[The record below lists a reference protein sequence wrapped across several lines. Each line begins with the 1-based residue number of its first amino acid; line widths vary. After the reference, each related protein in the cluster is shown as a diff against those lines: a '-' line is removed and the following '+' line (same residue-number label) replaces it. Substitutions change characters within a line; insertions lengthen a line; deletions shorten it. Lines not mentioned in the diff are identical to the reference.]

1 MKILVL
7 NCGSSSI
14 KYQLINIDA
23 NNNSTVMAKGLLE
36 RIGLEMGE
44 FTHKYNG
51 EKYYEQTPIA
61 DHTAGIKMVLKAL
74 TDPKMGVIKDLK
86 EIEAVGNRVAH
97 GGELFKASALVN
109 DDVIE
114 KIKSLMELAPL
125 HTPGNLAGIYAMR
138 EVLPNVPQAV
148 VFDTAFHQTLPPKSF
163 LYGLPYEYYQKYHL
177 RRYGFHGT
185 SHGFVAEKAAKMIG
199 KDWKDLKIISCHLG
213 SGASIAAID
222 HGKSV
227 DTTMGLTALEG
238 LIMGSRPGDIDPG
251 AVLYIVEKELAEG
264 KTMKDITNIFY
275 KKSGLVGISGGKQDM
290 RDIRAGRDAGDERST
305 YAFDMFAQRVKRY
318 IGGYMAEMG
327 GCDILLFT
335 GGIGE
340 NAWFMR
346 HPILENMECL
356 GIKVDMA
363 LNDKIMGEDAVIST
377 PDSKVTTIVVT
388 TDEEYVI
395 AMDTMNLVLG
405 KEFRIGILL

>member
-51 EKYYEQTPIA
+51 QKHYEQTPIA

-74 TDPKMGVIKDLK
+74 TDPEMGVIKDLK

-114 KIKSLMELAPL
+114 KIKSLADLAPL

-185 SHGFVAEKAAKMIG
+185 SHCFVAEKAAKMIG

-238 LIMGSRPGDIDPG
+238 LIMGSRPGDVDPG
-251 AVLYIVEKELAEG
+251 AVLYVVEKELAEG

-356 GIKVDMA
+356 GIKVDMEK
-363 LNDKIMGEDAVIST
+363 NDKIMGEDAVIST

-395 AMDTMNLVLG
+395 AMDTMKLVQG
-405 KEFRIGILL
+405 K

>member
-14 KYQLINIDA
+14 KYQLIDMVGEGNA
-23 NNNSTVMAKGLLE
+23 TVMAKGLLE

-51 EKYYEQTPIA
+51 EKHYEQLPIP
-61 DHTAGIKMVLKAL
+61 DHVAGIKIVLNAL
-74 TDPKMGVIKDLK
+74 TDEKIGVIKSLQ
-86 EIEAVGNRVAH
+86 EIAAVGNRIAH
-97 GGELFKASALVN
+97 GGEKFHESVPVTQQ
-109 DDVIE
+109 VIDE
-114 KIKSLMELAPL
+114 IAGLTDLAPL
-125 HTPGNLAGIYAMR
+125 HTPGNLAGIRAMQ
-138 EVLPNVPQAV
+138 EVLPGVPQVA
-148 VFDTAFHQTLPPKSF
+148 VFDTAFHHTMPAKSY
-163 LYGLPYEYYQKYHL
+163 LYALPYEYYEKYGV

-185 SHGFVAEKAAKMIG
+185 SHQFVAQKAAKMIG
-199 KDWKDLKIISCHLG
+199 KDWHDLKIISCHLG
-213 SGASIAAID
+213 SGASICAID

-227 DTTMGLTALEG
+227 DTTMGMTPLEG
-238 LIMGSRPGDIDPG
+238 LVMGSRPGDVDLG
-251 AVLYIVEKELAEG
+251 VLTYIMEKENMSLKEVS
-264 KTMKDITNIFY
+264 TMLN

-290 RDIRAGRDAGDERST
+290 RDIHAGRNAGDERCT

-327 GCDILLFT
+327 GCDLLLFT

-346 HPILENMECL
+346 RPILTNMECL
-356 GIKVDMA
+356 GIKVDLE
-363 LNDKIMGEDAVIST
+363 LNDKIMGEDVILST
-377 PDSKVTTIVVT
+377 PDSKVATVVVT

-395 AMDTMNLVLG
+395 ASDTYRLV
-405 KEFRIGILL
+405 K

>member
-23 NNNSTVMAKGLLE
+23 DNNSTVMAKGLLE

-51 EKYYEQTPIA
+51 EKHYEQLPIP
-61 DHTAGIKMVLKAL
+61 DHTAGIKIVLKAL
-74 TDPKMGVIKDLK
+74 TDSKMGVIKDLN

-97 GGELFKASALVN
+97 GGELFKGSCLVN

-114 KIKSLMELAPL
+114 KIKSLTDLAPL

-148 VFDTAFHQTLPPKSF
+148 VFDTAFHQTMPPKSY
-163 LYGLPYEYYQKYHL
+163 LYGLPYEYYTKYNL

-185 SHGFVAEKAAKMIG
+185 SHRFVAEKAAKMIG
-199 KDWKDLKIISCHLG
+199 KNWEDLKIISCHLG

-227 DTTMGLTALEG
+227 DTSMGLTALEG
-238 LIMGSRPGDIDPG
+238 LIMGSRPGDVDPG
-251 AVLYIVEKELAEG
+251 AIQFIIEKELEAG
-264 KTMKDITNIFY
+264 HTMKDVVNILY

-290 RDIRAGRDAGDERST
+290 RDIRAGRDAGDERCT
-305 YAFDMFAQRVKRY
+305 YAFDMFAQKVKRY

-356 GIKVDMA
+356 GIKVDME
-363 LNDKIMGEDAVIST
+363 LNDKVIGEDVVIST
-377 PDSKVTTIVVT
+377 PDSKIATIVVT

-395 AMDTMNLVLG
+395 ATDTMNLVNA
-405 KEFRIGILL
+405 R

>member
-14 KYQLINIDA
+14 KYQLVDMA
-23 NNNSTVMAKGLLE
+23 NNAQVMAKGLLE

-44 FTHKYNG
+44 FTHKYHG
-51 EKYYEQTPIA
+51 EKHYEQLPIP
-61 DHTAGIKMVLKAL
+61 DHTAGIKIVLKAL
-74 TDPKMGVIKDLK
+74 TDPKMGVIKSFE
-86 EIEAVGNRVAH
+86 EIGAVGNRVAH
-97 GGELFKASALVN
+97 GGEIFKESALVT
-109 DDVIE
+109 DKVIE
-114 KIKSLMELAPL
+114 QIKSLEHLAPL

-148 VFDTAFHQTLPPKSF
+148 VFDTAFHSTLPPKSY
-163 LYGLPYEYYQKYHL
+163 LYGLPYEYYQKYGI

-185 SHGFVAEKAAKMIG
+185 SHKFVAEKAAKMIG
-199 KDWKDLKIISCHLG
+199 RDWNDLKIISCHLG

-222 HGKSV
+222 HGKSF
-227 DTTMGLTALEG
+227 DTTMGMTALEG
-238 LIMGSRPGDIDPG
+238 LIMGSRCGDVDPG
-251 AVLYIVEKELAEG
+251 VILYLMDQGMTSKELT
-264 KTMKDITNIFY
+264 KLLY
-275 KKSGLVGISGGKQDM
+275 KQSGLLGLSGDKQDM
-290 RDIRAGRDAGDERST
+290 RDIRAGRDAGDERAT

-327 GCDILLFT
+327 GCDLLLFT

-346 HPILENMECL
+346 HPILEGLECL
-356 GIKVDMA
+356 GIKVDME
-363 LNDKIMGEDAVIST
+363 LNDKTMGDDVVIST
-377 PDSKVTTIVVT
+377 PDSKVATVVVT

-395 AMDTMNLVLG
+395 ASDTYRLVTA
-405 KEFRIGILL
+405 K

>member
-14 KYQLINIDA
+14 KYQLIDMA
-23 NNNSTVMAKGLLE
+23 NNAEVMAKGLLE

-44 FTHKYNG
+44 FTHKYRG
-51 EKYYEQTPIA
+51 EKHYEQRPIPN
-61 DHTAGIKMVLKAL
+61 HTEGIKMVLAAL
-74 TDPKMGVIKDLK
+74 VDPKIGVIKDIN
-86 EIEAVGNRVAH
+86 EVGAVGNRVAH
-97 GGELFKASALVN
+97 GGEIFKDSALVT
-109 DDVIE
+109 DKVIE
-114 KIKSLMELAPL
+114 QIKSLEHLAPL

-148 VFDTAFHQTLPPKSF
+148 VFDTAFHSTLPPKSY
-163 LYGLPYEYYQKYHL
+163 LYGLPYDFYKKYGI

-185 SHGFVAEKAAKMIG
+185 SHKFVAEKAAKMIG
-199 KDWKDLKIISCHLG
+199 HDWNDLKIISCHLG

-222 HGKSV
+222 HGKSF
-227 DTTMGLTALEG
+227 DTTMGMTALEG
-238 LIMGSRPGDIDPG
+238 LVMGSRCGDVDPG
-251 AVLYIVEKELAEG
+251 VLLYLMDQGMTSKELTKVLYKQ
-264 KTMKDITNIFY
+264 
-275 KKSGLVGISGGKQDM
+275 SGLIGISGDKQDM
-290 RDIRAGRDAGDERST
+290 RDIRTGRDAGDERCT

-327 GCDILLFT
+327 GCDLLLFT

-346 HPILENMECL
+346 RPILEGLECL
-356 GIKVDMA
+356 GIKVDLE
-363 LNDKIMGEDAVIST
+363 LNDKIMGEDVILST
-377 PDSKVTTIVVT
+377 PDSKVATVVVT

-395 AMDTMNLVLG
+395 ASDTYRLVT
-405 KEFRIGILL
+405 K